1 MNGRKVYNV
10 RFYSPSIIHNWKKL
24 RGRGK
29 EDRSERKRR
38 EGEEEARAE
47 GGRREEEEEEEEGAA
62 CVQTVV
68 MSAALQCPFAK
79 CGRKTQC
86 GGHVVLAESF
96 AGRSIPQ
103 SPSCTLNTH

>member
-1 MNGRKVYNV
+1 MNGKEGR
-10 RFYSPSIIHNWKKL
+10 
-24 RGRGK
+24 RGG
-29 EDRSERKRR
+29 S
-38 EGEEEARAE
+38 E
-47 GGRREEEEEEEEGAA
+47 GGRREEGAS

-79 CGRKTQC
+79 CGRNTQC

-103 SPSCTLNTH
+103 IPSCTLNTHQHM

>member
-10 RFYSPSIIHNWKKL
+10 RFYSPSIIQSWKKQ

-29 EDRSERKRR
+29 EDRSERKGGKERR
-38 EGEEEARAE
+38 KR
-47 GGRREEEEEEEEGAA
+47 GRREEGAS

-79 CGRKTQC
+79 CGRNTQC

-103 SPSCTLNTH
+103 SPSCTLNTHQHM